1 VSEYAKRNL
10 ALFLPGKNR
19 RRVVTIGLVA
29 VLLGGAGTFAYQ
41 KWASSQSPAS
51 VMRVET
57 VKRGNVTETVFAS
70 GTVQASKRVSLS
82 ASSGNAVIKSIRVNV
97 GDRVKA
103 GQVLAELD
111 DSEARLQVKNA
122 EANLLS
128 AKAHLAEVTK
138 PKTAAEI
145 NALQAK
151 VNQAKAALDAAQS
164 GYDAKKADYD
174 VEKAKANLE
183 NAQRTY
189 NTQSALY
196 TQGIISK
203 SEYEQAK
210 SSLDQ
215 AQLEYNSAVLARSQT
230 QAKAKSEL
238 EQARATYETAVADL
252 QEAKAGPDSS
262 AVQSA
267 QAAVAQAEAQW
278 QQQVKNLQDTTIK
291 APMDGVIVQ
300 INGNVGESPSNPF
313 IIMDNSDAGNLE
325 VLAHV
330 SESDIGKVKAGLSA
344 SFTTSSYADQTFAG
358 KVKLVYPEA
367 TTDSGVTTYQVLLSV
382 DNKDGLLKTGMTVN
396 ASIVVGT
403 HENVLYVPAAA
414 LKTQNGKDGVYLA
427 SAKGEAGAAQTGG
440 AAAGRNAAR
449 FRFQPVTIGYFSS
462 DRVEITSGLQ
472 EGDQVVLTFENTAAS
487 GSSSRSN
494 GMGGFPGF
502 GGMGGPGGGPG
513 GGFGGG
519 MRGNR

>member
-10 ALFLPGKNR
+10 ALFLPRKNKR
-19 RRVVTIGLVA
+19 HIVVIGLIA
-29 VLLGGAGTFAYQ
+29 VLLGGAGIFAYQ
-41 KWASSQSPAS
+41 KWTSPQSAAS

-82 ASSGNAVIKSIRVNV
+82 AASSSAVIKSIHVKI

-111 DSEARLQVKNA
+111 DSEARVQVKNA

-138 PKTAAEI
+138 PRTAAEI

-164 GYDAKKADYD
+164 GFDTKKADYD
-174 VEKAKANLE
+174 LEKAKANLQ
-183 NAQRTY
+183 NAQKTH

-196 TQGIISK
+196 NQGIISK
-203 SEYEQAK
+203 SEFDQAK

-230 QAKAKSEL
+230 QAKSRSDL
-238 EQARATYETAVADL
+238 EQARAAYETAVADL
-252 QEAKAGPDSS
+252 QEAKAGPDPS

-278 QQQVKNLQDTTIK
+278 QQQVKALQDVTLK

-313 IIMDNSDAGNLE
+313 IVMDNSDSGNLE
-325 VLAHV
+325 VLAQI
-330 SESDIGKVKAGLSA
+330 SESDIGKVKAGLPA
-344 SFTTSSYADQTFAG
+344 TFTTTSYADQTFAG

-396 ASIVVGT
+396 ARIEVGT

-414 LKTQNGKDGVYLA
+414 LKNQNGKDGVYLA
-427 SAKGEAGAAQTGG
+427 SAKGEAGATRTGG
-440 AAAGRNAAR
+440 AETGRSAPR

-472 EGDQVVLTFENTAAS
+472 EGDQVVLTFENTASS
-487 GSSSRSN
+487 GSSSSRPN

-502 GGMGGPGGGPG
+502 GGMGGPGGG
-513 GGFGGG
+513 FGGG